1 MLQLSILGGGSGN
14 SRGFVSGV
22 LLGCVIRVI
31 RVSLWGFFS
40 EIRSCDHVE
49 GVEFADILDRLGSG
63 GLVWSRVLD

>member
-22 LLGCVIRVI
+22 LLGCVI